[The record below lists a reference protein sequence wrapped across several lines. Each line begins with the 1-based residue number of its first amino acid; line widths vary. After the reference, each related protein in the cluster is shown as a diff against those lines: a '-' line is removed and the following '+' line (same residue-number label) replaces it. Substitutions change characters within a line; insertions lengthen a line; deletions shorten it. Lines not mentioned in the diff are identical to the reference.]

1 MHTQTPNTDHYKLL
15 AQVIDLADVN
25 LTPSNKKYT
34 FYEPNWLYSLPMM
47 KFLKKKYPQMDVET
61 LFLTA
66 PFRDIVSG
74 AVQDMQ
80 YWVDRKYV
88 RWYNSAGASG
98 PFDKQAGFLPTEFDD
113 NSLNL
118 ANIKLSQ
125 NSFVAPKFKPVFF
138 VVNNIKGKTDT
149 VWTLTNVTDPNNNFV
164 VISVKGAPY
173 FIWRFPT
180 IGTFSLSVQTFDNNE
195 NQFVTSVPNLVTVVE
210 PSDYIKL
217 VESQLD
223 ARAVKLKKELA

>member
-34 FYEPNWLYSLPMM
+34 FYEPNWLYSLSMM

-88 RWYNSAGASG
+88 SWYSSAGQG
-98 PFDKQAGFLPTEFDD
+98 GLLDKQAGFLPTEFDD

-195 NQFVTSVPNLVTVVE
+195 NQFVASVPNLVTVVE
-210 PSDYIKL
+210 PADYIKL
-217 VESQLD
+217 VETQLD